1 MDKTKTQISPER
13 NGKKH
18 DTLRNLRNGIVVR
31 IPDRLS
37 DAVMTIPALKVL
49 KESLPE
55 HCGLFVIIPAFMTQ
69 LFEALPIV
77 DKTVTLRKSKKLWTG
92 NERREVRRL
101 RAGAIVIFNRSAK
114 DVISAKLAGIP
125 QIIGFSGS
133 IFDILLSAK
142 IPFVARKTDAE
153 HHSPI
158 ALQYLE
164 LAKAAGAGE
173 WDGVVPPIASRIAT
187 AETEQTIHDICRHTQ
202 LLLIAPGVSGPP
214 CWPSSGYRAVAKYW
228 IRHGGIVAIIGSAGE
243 RSLGNAICSSLPK
256 NKYFNL
262 CGKTDICALL
272 HLFRSAAY
280 TIAGDS
286 GLMRLGIALDIH
298 GLVPVGPADFADTDP
313 VTSKWKIL
321 FSKRNCPGAK
331 GACNHHGNCA
341 HLPTVHQVLK
351 AIHQSAKELH
361 FPFRETAKK

>member
-1 MDKTKTQISPER
+1 MDKTETKLRPEKA
-13 NGKKH
+13 GKKTC
-18 DTLRNLRNGIVVR
+18 TLRDLRNGIVVR

-77 DKTVTLRKSKKLWTG
+77 DKTVTMRKSGKMWSK
-92 NERREVRRL
+92 NERREIRQL
-101 RAGAIVIFNRSAK
+101 RAGAIVIFNRSPK
-114 DVISAKLAGIP
+114 DIISAKLAGIP

-133 IFDILLSAK
+133 VCDALLSAK
-142 IPFVARKTDAE
+142 IPFIARATDAE

-164 LAKAAGAGE
+164 LAQAAGAGE
-173 WDGVVPPIASRIAT
+173 WDGIVPPIASRIAT
-187 AETEQTIHDICRHTQ
+187 AETEQVIHDICRHTQ
-202 LLLIAPGVSGPP
+202 VLLMAPGVSGTP
-214 CWPSSGYRAVAKYW
+214 CWPSASYRAVAKFW

-243 RSLGNAICSSLPK
+243 RSLANAICSSLPK

-298 GLVPVGPADFADTDP
+298 GLVPVGPSDFAATDP
-313 VTSKWKIL
+313 VTAKWKIL
-321 FSKRNCPGAK
+321 FSKRNCSGGK
-331 GACNHHGNCA
+331 GACNHNGNCP
-341 HLPTVHQVLK
+341 HLPTVHQALK
-351 AIHQSAKELH
+351 AIRQSAQELH
-361 FPFRETAKK
+361 FPFREFAKK

>member
-77 DKTVTLRKSKKLWTG
+77 DKTVTLRKSRKLWTR

-202 LLLIAPGVSGPP
+202 LLLIAPGVSGTP